1 MVNVNFHKVVW
12 TLPWTLEANSIY
24 FVKIWT
30 WFNVYVT
37 NDTWDLVAY
46 PINSSWKN
54 LFIQDTQPTVSENTL
69 WINTTWWNIQFNLV
83 TP

>member
-1 MVNVNFHKVVW
+1 M
-12 TLPWTLEANSIY
+12 
-24 FVKIWT
+24 
-30 WFNVYVT
+30 T

-54 LFIQDTQPTVSENTL
+54 LFIQDAQPTVSENTL